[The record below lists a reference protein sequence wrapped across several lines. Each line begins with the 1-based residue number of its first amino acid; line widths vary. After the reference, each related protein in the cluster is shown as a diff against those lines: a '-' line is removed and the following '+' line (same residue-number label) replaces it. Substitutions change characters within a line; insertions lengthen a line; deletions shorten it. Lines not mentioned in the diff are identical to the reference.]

1 MTPEQILN
9 LIKIYS
15 LIHTRIYIYIY
26 INEHKIS
33 TLDTHKT
40 QGIPNPPQGGSPK
53 SMTNSNTT

>member
-15 LIHTRIYIYIY
+15 LIHTRIY

>member
-1 MTPEQILN
+1 M
-9 LIKIYS
+9 Y
-15 LIHTRIYIYIY
+15 IYIYIY
-26 INEHKIS
+26 IFINEHKIS